1 MTQTTPETP
10 VALSFGMGLDS
21 AAIMTRWL
29 VEPASR
35 TFPLENLTV
44 VTAMT
49 GDEPDVTRRLM
60 EQHLLPLMRE
70 AGVRY
75 VQVARASQAG
85 GYVVLDDSRRPKRMI
100 MRGPWRL
107 SDELRASGTVP
118 QVAAKRRLCSW
129 RAKGDVLD
137 RWYADEFGGK
147 PFRHVLGFAAEEIR
161 RALRDQDY
169 ATANRQPEYPLIN
182 DWGWDRNDCDRFLYG
197 QFGRPWSRSACGYC
211 PFSGSRRG
219 LPELM
224 ARWRAEPDIGATA
237 LLLEYTALALN
248 PRSRLFGD
256 RSAQEVV
263 QAHGLGEVRYL
274 FERGLERPQQQWSL
288 YDVRRIVHP
297 RRDDPT
303 RKGAA
308 WRSVG
313 IAHTGSRHEV
323 EMAMLWHAQKA
334 RVPVVMDQH
343 GIMRAEVVPRGASFP
358 AIERSLAVAPAGV
371 VAKQRPAF
379 EPWWARLAAEQQLR
393 HHGAL
398 GMAA

>member
-49 GDEPDVTRRLM
+49 GDEPDITRRLM

-182 DWGWDRNDCDRFLYG
+182 DWGWDRDDCDRFL
-197 QFGRPWSRSACGYC
+197 
-211 PFSGSRRG
+211 
-219 LPELM
+219 
-224 ARWRAEPDIGATA
+224 
-237 LLLEYTALALN
+237 
-248 PRSRLFGD
+248 
-256 RSAQEVV
+256 
-263 QAHGLGEVRYL
+263 
-274 FERGLERPQQQWSL
+274 
-288 YDVRRIVHP
+288 
-297 RRDDPT
+297 
-303 RKGAA
+303 
-308 WRSVG
+308 
-313 IAHTGSRHEV
+313 
-323 EMAMLWHAQKA
+323 
-334 RVPVVMDQH
+334 
-343 GIMRAEVVPRGASFP
+343 
-358 AIERSLAVAPAGV
+358 
-371 VAKQRPAF
+371 
-379 EPWWARLAAEQQLR
+379 
-393 HHGAL
+393 
-398 GMAA
+398 